1 MNHATLVRAPADP
14 ASIRRDFP
22 VLARTID
29 ERPVTY
35 LDNAATTLKPRAV
48 IDAVT
53 DYYANVGANIHRG
66 RHLLSQEAST
76 LYEESRSRVAQFIG
90 AFADEVVFVRNTTE
104 AINLVAQ
111 GLRLSPDDLVVGT
124 LDAHHS
130 QLLPWRRVA
139 RLELTAVDRQGLVD
153 RDHYEALLRKQPKV
167 VALSHC
173 SNVTG
178 AYIPLEDMI
187 RAAKA
192 RDAIVVV
199 DAAQSVGHRRLDVA
213 SLGADFL
220 AFSSHK
226 MMGPTGVGVLYGR
239 RDRLEQ
245 LDPLLLGGGTVDWVD
260 LHGHTLRRVPHRF
273 EAGTPDI
280 AGVIGLGAAIRYLE
294 QLGLETIDAHD
305 RELAAALREGA
316 RQRPYLDVIGPTQ
329 EVDKT
334 AILSLRIPGV
344 TRLDDV
350 AQLLSDAHGIMCRT
364 GHHCAQPLVD
374 HFTAD
379 EALRASAYVYNTS
392 EEIAALFAAL
402 DDIRSVLH
410 LQPGVSRV

>member
-1 MNHATLVRAPADP
+1 MNHATFVRAPVDP
-14 ASIRRDFP
+14 AIVRRDVP

-29 ERPVTY
+29 DLPVRY

-48 IDAVT
+48 IEAMT
-53 DYYANVGANIHRG
+53 SYYTTVGANIHRG
-66 RHLLSQEAST
+66 LHRLSQEAST
-76 LYEESRSRVAQFIG
+76 LFEEARSRVAQFIG

-104 AINLVAQ
+104 AINLVAR
-111 GLRLSPDDLVVGT
+111 GLQLSQDDLVVGT

-139 RLELTAVDRQGLVD
+139 RLEMTAVDRQGLVD
-153 RDHYEALLRKQPKV
+153 RDHYETLLRKQPKV

-178 AYIPLEDMI
+178 AYIPLAEMV

-192 RDAIVVV
+192 YGAIVVV
-199 DAAQSVGHRRLDVA
+199 DAAQSIGHRPCDVA
-213 SLGADFL
+213 ALGVDFL

-239 RDRLEQ
+239 RERLDQ
-245 LDPLLLGGGTVDWVD
+245 LEPLLLGGGTVDWVD
-260 LHGHTLRRVPHRF
+260 VRSQTLRRVPHRF

-294 QLGLETIDAHD
+294 QLGLEAIDAHD
-305 RELAAALREGA
+305 RVLAAALREGA
-316 RQRPYLDVIGPTQ
+316 QQRPYLQVIGPTE

-334 AILSLRIPGV
+334 AILSLRMRGV

-350 AQLLSDAHGIMCRT
+350 AQMLSDGYGIMCRT
-364 GHHCAQPLVD
+364 GHHCAQPLID
-374 HFTAD
+374 HFTTD
-379 EALRASAYVYNTS
+379 EALRASAYVYNTV

-402 DDIRSVLH
+402 DEIRGALH
-410 LQPGVSRV
+410 V